1 MKSLKRKSKKFT
13 KKLDSS
19 YKIQQENS
27 WEKLF
32 FFLEINWNRR
42 GNVYIIEYYL
52 FCMEFEKCLRLN
64 HFFGLMDYSS
74 FYSEC

>member
-42 GNVYIIEYYL
+42 GNVYIIKYYL
-52 FCMEFEKCLRLN
+52 FYMKFEKCLR
-64 HFFGLMDYSS
+64 
-74 FYSEC
+74 